1 MKRIVT
7 PKYVEHVTMNI
18 YVKDSQI
25 SADLSTLSATGKAQ
39 KGKKFFV
46 DLLMDGGPRCAGLNY
61 GQKKWNFRAFGV
73 QESHCKSI
81 CSRTDEF

>member
-1 MKRIVT
+1 MIVT

-25 SADLSTLSATGKAQ
+25 SADLSTLLATGKAQ

-46 DLLMDGGPRCAGLNY
+46 DLLMLTL
-61 GQKKWNFRAFGV
+61 
-73 QESHCKSI
+73 E
-81 CSRTDEF
+81 